1 MNRNDVCLTT
11 VKNLSQADRGIGV
24 VAVRKSVGGEGYLS
38 DLSEMSPIKKANV
51 AIEEGRK
58 NPGTISANGKGRKKT
73 GKGRKKTGNT
83 LGSVYEGKESP
94 GSLDNKSTGS
104 FTREY
109 LDKPLL
115 PEGFYGKKNVKKETK
130 KK

>member
-1 MNRNDVCLTT
+1 MNRNVVCLTT

-24 VAVRKSVGGEGYLS
+24 VAVRKSVFGGQGYLS
-38 DLSEMSPIKKANV
+38 DLSEMSPIKKAKV

-58 NPGTISANGKGRKKT
+58 NPVTISAN

-83 LGSVYEGKESP
+83 LGSVHEGKESP
-94 GSLDNKSTGS
+94 GSLDSKSTGS

-109 LDKPLL
+109 VDKPLL

-130 KK
+130 EN